1 MLNKA
6 GKSPFYVWG
15 RGPKY
20 VIFQAILWIVVRI
33 FFLSDRS
40 QTDRNQTRSQAR
52 SHDVGVKA
60 RSEENKIVS
69 FSDLLARIVK
79 EGGLILVIGF
89 ALFLQLALFGYDHRD
104 PGWSHL
110 GYQPQAHNFTGLVG
124 AWLAD
129 LALSVFGVASWL
141 LPLMLLVP
149 AIRFMF
155 RRSVS
160 LLDGIPFMMLRFTG
174 AVLVLLCL
182 ATFAAIHLSNAEGHL
197 PFSMGGLVGQALS
210 DVAVTLFSLIG
221 SSIVLATV
229 MLFGMTLMFELSW
242 SQLLE
247 RLGRSLFTLIQR
259 VKSKTQPVD
268 RKTVQPTPDPYAAAD
283 EEKRHLLRAAAR
295 HGVAADAVQAEAAP
309 LNVAGVRREPVFEQ
323 PFEQQPAEALYAEQP
338 AAYEP
343 LAEPS
348 APAEWEHYEVDSLSP
363 TDASQDI
370 PLVTER
376 ADQGFSSLTETPRTI
391 VAPQDVQHNTAQR
404 TAQPVQAPAQQL
416 ADVDRKGV
424 KVVPLSE
431 AHTPMKDSEL
441 GLDHQSQAAV
451 RREPRRRI
459 PSLDLLDPPELKQGH
474 CYSDE
479 QLEDMSRLLEHKL
492 KDFGIVAEV
501 VEVNPGPVITRFELQ
516 PAPGVKASRI
526 TNLARDLARSMAVMS
541 VRVVEV
547 IAGKS
552 VIGIEIPNEERQM
565 VRLSEVLN
573 SKPYKEA
580 SSKLTLGLGNDIA
593 GNPVVA
599 NLAKMP
605 HLLVAGT
612 TGSGKSVGVN
622 AMLLSLLFKAT
633 PDEVRLMLVDPK
645 MLELSVYEGVPHLLA
660 PVITDMKEAAG
671 GLRWCVAEME
681 RRYKLM
687 SKMGVRNIA
696 GYNDKVKAAR
706 NKGEPLLD
714 PLWNPEEMGLPADA
728 PAPYLETLPYIVV
741 CIDEFADMIM
751 VVGKKVEE
759 LIARIAQKARA
770 AGIHLIL
777 ATQRPSVD
785 VITGLIKANIPTRI
799 GFQVSSKIDSRTVL
813 DQSGAEHLLG
823 NGDMLYL
830 PAGSSLPN
838 RVHGAF
844 VSDDEVHRVVEAWKK
859 LGAPEYLISDLSEV
873 VEGGSGMMG
882 DSDDEQ
888 DALYDEAVA
897 FVTQTRKA
905 SISSV
910 QRKLKI
916 GYNRAARMIESME
929 AAGVVSTAS
938 HNGAREVLAPPPPKD

>member
-1 MLNKA
+1 MLFF
-6 GKSPFYVWG
+6 SSF
-15 RGPKY
+15 
-20 VIFQAILWIVVRI
+20 LWIVVRI
-33 FFLSDRS
+33 FFLSHSS
-40 QTDRNQTRSQAR
+40 QTNSHEASVETGANETRITTF
-52 SHDVGVKA
+52 
-60 RSEENKIVS
+60 SE
-69 FSDLLARIVK
+69 LLARVVK
-79 EGGLILVIGF
+79 EGGLIIVIGF
-89 ALFLQLALFGYDHRD
+89 AVFLQLALFGYDSRD

-110 GYQPQAHNFTGLVG
+110 GYQPEARNFTGYVG

-129 LALSVFGVASWL
+129 LGLSVFGLAAWL
-141 LPLMLLVP
+141 IPLMLFVP
-149 AIRFMF
+149 AVRFMV
-155 RRSVS
+155 RRQVS

-174 AVLVLLCL
+174 AILVLLCL
-182 ATFAAIHLSNAEGHL
+182 ATLAATHLSNAAAQL
-197 PFSMGGLVGQALS
+197 PFSMGGLVGQAVS
-210 DVAVTLFSLIG
+210 DLAVSLFSLIG
-221 SSIVLATV
+221 SSVVIWTVL
-229 MLFGMTLMFELSW
+229 LFGFTLMLELSW
-242 SQLLE
+242 SHMLE
-247 RLGRSLFTLIQR
+247 RLGRGFFELGAKFKPAAR
-259 VKSKTQPVD
+259 EKPEKAEAN
-268 RKTVQPTPDPYAAAD
+268 PYAAED
-283 EEKRHLLRAAAR
+283 EEKRNLLRVAAR
-295 HGVAADAVQAEAAP
+295 QGHKTVTSRTEPVIGVNAHEHNDQHTRNTLSKEPLRREAA
-309 LNVAGVRREPVFEQ
+309 RKDPVFEQ
-323 PFEQQPAEALYAEQP
+323 PPVQPSSEEFAGDNLYADAPLISELAVDAKRNSYATSDD
-338 AAYEP
+338 AA
-343 LAEPS
+343 
-348 APAEWEHYEVDSLSP
+348 EVE
-363 TDASQDI
+363 DI
-370 PLVTER
+370 PLVTRYAEPQSGQ
-376 ADQGFSSLTETPRTI
+376 AYVPDTDQAFAG
-391 VAPQDVQHNTAQR
+391 
-404 TAQPVQAPAQQL
+404 
-416 ADVDRKGV
+416 VDRKGV

-441 GLDHQSQAAV
+441 GLDHLPQATR
-451 RREPRRRI
+451 RREPRRKI
-459 PSLDLLDPPELKQGH
+459 PSLDLLDAPELKQGH
-474 CYSDE
+474 CYSDD
-479 QLEDMSRLLEHKL
+479 QLEEMSRLLESKL

-645 MLELSVYEGVPHLLA
+645 MLELSVYEGIPHLLA

-696 GYNDKVKAAR
+696 GYNDKVTEAR
-706 NKGEPLLD
+706 DKGAPLLD
-714 PLWNPEEMGLPADA
+714 PLWNPEEQGLPSDA

-844 VSDDEVHRVVEAWKK
+844 VGDDEVHRVVESWKK
-859 LGAPEYLISDLSEV
+859 IGAPDYLITDLSEV
-873 VEGGSGMMG
+873 VEGGGGAFSGDM
-882 DSDDEQ
+882 DEEQ

-897 FVTQTRKA
+897 FVTETRKA

-916 GYNRAARMIESME
+916 GYNRAARMIETME
-929 AAGVVSTAS
+929 AAGVVSSAS